1 MLDLSHIPTGTGAAY
16 VQIFNI
22 PTTATSVQWHSWIK
36 PRGKTM
42 FNIICIGGGG
52 GGGGGFTR
60 AAAAA
65 GGGGGSGGCSG
76 ITRMTGALALIPDRL
91 YIQVGAGGIG
101 VGSGGGTAGSG
112 VLSYVAVAIPTATPG
127 TIQATNVLAV
137 SGAAGAAG
145 GGTGT
150 GAAVGALGAG
160 GTIATIA
167 AMPLAHMHQFSLI
180 AGTAGVA
187 GGAVAGAVGT
197 AQSIPTATPFWGATG
212 GAGTTSADFA
222 GGAFTA
228 QADSLFSE
236 RRPSTPAAG
245 SNNGSGGYTIWQP
258 FYSYGGGGGSSSN
271 AGVGGAGGNGGY
283 GCGGGGG
290 GAGTTGGRGGDGGS
304 GLVIITCW

>member
-1 MLDLSHIPTGTGAAY
+1 MLDLSHIPTGTGAAD

-145 GGTGT
+145 GTWC
-150 GAAVGALGAG
+150 A
-160 GTIATIA
+160 
-167 AMPLAHMHQFSLI
+167 
-180 AGTAGVA
+180 
-187 GGAVAGAVGT
+187 
-197 AQSIPTATPFWGATG
+197 W
-212 GAGTTSADFA
+212 
-222 GGAFTA
+222 
-228 QADSLFSE
+228 
-236 RRPSTPAAG
+236 PSTAA
-245 SNNGSGGYTIWQP
+245 
-258 FYSYGGGGGSSSN
+258 
-271 AGVGGAGGNGGY
+271 
-283 GCGGGGG
+283 
-290 GAGTTGGRGGDGGS
+290 
-304 GLVIITCW
+304 